1 MSTITIIIIIA
12 TLSLTSATGR
22 QISCDKD
29 AARALKFPWAPVAF
43 HGERETESLPEIDAR
58 FTPDGDADEAAGFRA
73 VDAFNEMEPIPA
85 LGKAY
90 VPGSPHRASALARRA
105 ATDVPL
111 RFAVLDGGATFHHLP
126 RIVCQ
131 FWALPRLGWWRTAL
145 AGRGLRR
152 GRGPPRPVLPASR
165 GALPVDVGPHARVAP
180 VRRRPFHRER
190 WGGWWAGA
198 REDPRGRER
207 GLPLVHLTCAYQ
219 SSSSN
224 SSSSAEYSS
233 PSDEAAG
240 SG

>member
-1 MSTITIIIIIA
+1 MSTITMIIIIT
-12 TLSLTSATGR
+12 TLSLASATGQYSLALAR
-22 QISCDKD
+22 HACDED
-29 AARALKFPWAPVAF
+29 AARALKRPWAPVVF

-131 FWALPRLGWWRTAL
+131 FWALPRLGW
-145 AGRGLRR
+145 
-152 GRGPPRPVLPASR
+152 
-165 GALPVDVGPHARVAP
+165 
-180 VRRRPFHRER
+180 
-190 WGGWWAGA
+190 
-198 REDPRGRER
+198 
-207 GLPLVHLTCAYQ
+207 
-219 SSSSN
+219 
-224 SSSSAEYSS
+224 
-233 PSDEAAG
+233 
-240 SG
+240 